1 MNTNENSG
9 ILFRIFL
16 YLKNKFDPK
25 PPVAEEVQT
34 CTQIVLKVLEYDDT
48 ELTYTP
54 ISNKR
59 FIVNDTRGM
68 AITIEHRVVHI
79 INHIYSYSVYMED
92 NDCYGKVLKKF
103 DEVSERKKTGTKLC
117 ARGKS
122 AAQSKFKVYPSA
134 YANGYA
140 VQVCKGKI
148 KGLDGKKQCSG
159 AYC

>member
-34 CTQIVLKVLEYDDT
+34 CTQSVLKVLEYDDT

-68 AITIEHRVVHI
+68 AITIENRVVHI
-79 INHIYSYSVYMED
+79 INHIYSYSIYMED

-103 DEVSERKKTGTKLC
+103 DEVSEKK
-117 ARGKS
+117 KS
-122 AAQSKFKVYPSA
+122 ELEE
-134 YANGYA
+134 
-140 VQVCKGKI
+140 KI
-148 KGLDGKKQCSG
+148 TTNIKHSLNKILEGLS
-159 AYC
+159 